1 MINFYRNV
9 LDIRESENL
18 YNTIT
23 DNDNFPWYFNNGST
37 DANDGHQQY
46 THLLTDYEIIKPLL
60 DYLKEKEKL
69 TGILKVR
76 LVSKPKQSTHFEYT
90 PHTDLPSFDKPYRTA
105 VYYINQTNG
114 GTKVND
120 IVYSGI
126 QNSMVVFDGNTEH
139 SAIAQTDV
147 DFRLVLNINFV
158 SIIHY

>member
-1 MINFYRNV
+1 MIKFYRNV

-37 DANDGHQQY
+37 DENDGHQQY
-46 THLLTDYEIIKPLL
+46 THLLTDYKIIKPLL

-69 TGILKVR
+69 TGIIQVR

-90 PHTDLPSFDKPYRTA
+90 PHIDVPSYDKPYRTA

-126 QNSMVVFDGNTEH
+126 QNSMVVFDGNTKH
-139 SAIAQTDV
+139 SAIAQTDI
-147 DFRLVLNINFV
+147 DFRLVCNINFV
-158 SIIHY
+158 N